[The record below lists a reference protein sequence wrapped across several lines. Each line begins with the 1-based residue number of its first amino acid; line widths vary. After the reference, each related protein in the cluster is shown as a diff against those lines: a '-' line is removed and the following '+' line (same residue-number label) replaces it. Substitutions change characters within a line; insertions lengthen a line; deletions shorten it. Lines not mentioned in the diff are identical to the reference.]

1 MSPVVVVV
9 VVHIINHLPH
19 ALLEERDCE
28 RQTFFLFFATFSIS
42 SDRLTSVMALLNES
56 SRSWLPHEAD
66 HDILLRISRRHI
78 VDDEWGSFVT
88 AVCSTILVVSMV
100 STFYWVLWKPY
111 SKRRFYEKQGISGP
125 VFRPFIGNL
134 PEIRELRRG
143 VPKLGGQISES
154 PARRVG
160 TELFVFSEKYGKIF
174 DHTTLLLYICINPSS
189 ELSCE
194 FEGSHEFNVGQSVSQ
209 ANN

>member
-1 MSPVVVVV
+1 
-9 VVHIINHLPH
+9 
-19 ALLEERDCE
+19 
-28 RQTFFLFFATFSIS
+28 
-42 SDRLTSVMALLNES
+42 MALLNES

-66 HDILLRISRRHI
+66 HDILLRISRRDI
-78 VDDEWGSFVT
+78 VDDKWGSFVT
-88 AVCSTILVVSMV
+88 VVYSTVLIVSMV

-125 VFRPFIGNL
+125 VFRPFMGNL

-154 PARRVG
+154 PAQRVG

-174 DHTTLLLYICINPSS
+174 DCTTLLYICINPSS
-189 ELSCE
+189 KFSCE

-209 ANN
+209 TIIRRFEREDARCFLLFCAN